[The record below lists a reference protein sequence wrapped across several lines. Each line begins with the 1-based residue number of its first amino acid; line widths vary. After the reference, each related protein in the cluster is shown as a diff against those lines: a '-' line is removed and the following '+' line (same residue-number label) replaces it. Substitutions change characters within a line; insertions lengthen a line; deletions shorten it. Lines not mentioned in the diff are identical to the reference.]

1 MCSQIILIFSLID
14 FIFLDGLEQFKR
26 SLLAQP
32 CPSWLGL
39 LGWCMTLSSIWL
51 IPAYAVY
58 LYTQTDGATVWERL
72 DKISSPPAPVRLP
85 KSVSS
90 SRAQDITFKTSVNA
104 TAL

>member
-1 MCSQIILIFSLID
+1 M
-14 FIFLDGLEQFKR
+14 EQFKR

-58 LYTQTDGATVWERL
+58 LYTQTDGITVWERL
-72 DKISSPPAPVRLP
+72 TKISSAPASSRLP
-85 KSVSS
+85 KSS

>member
-1 MCSQIILIFSLID
+1 M
-14 FIFLDGLEQFKR
+14 EQFKS

-58 LYTQTDGATVWERL
+58 LYTQTDGHTVWERL
-72 DKISSPPAPVRLP
+72 TKISSAPAASRLP
-85 KSVSS
+85 KSS